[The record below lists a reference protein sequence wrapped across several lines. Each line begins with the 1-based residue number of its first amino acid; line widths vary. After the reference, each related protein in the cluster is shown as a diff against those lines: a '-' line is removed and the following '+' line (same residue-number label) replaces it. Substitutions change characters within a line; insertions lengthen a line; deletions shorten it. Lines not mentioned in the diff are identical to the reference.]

1 MSSALGAIAAFAGGF
16 VVVAAVV
23 LSAVTTVVVPRGVP
37 VRLTRVVFVAIRRVF
52 EVRTSIARTFEQ
64 RDRAM
69 ALYAPLSLVS
79 LPVVWLTVVLAGYTS
94 MMWAVGVR
102 PLRHALATSGSALLT
117 LGFAPV
123 EDLPATLLA
132 FSEAA
137 LGLILLAL
145 LITYLPSMYA
155 AFSRREALVAMNAI
169 QAGSPPSAVELLE
182 RFHSLADLDELT
194 VEVWVPWTSWFVDVE
209 ETHTSLAALAF
220 FRSPQPERSWVTA
233 AGVVL
238 DAASL
243 TASVLDLPRSPR
255 AELCIRSGYRS
266 LRAIADFYG
275 IRNDPD
281 PSPDD
286 PISIDRQEFDQA
298 CDRLSQAGVPLVD
311 DRDKAW
317 SDFAGWRVNYDT
329 VLVTLAGFVMA
340 PYATWSSDRAPVRP
354 HRAPVRRRRH

>member
-1 MSSALGAIAAFAGGF
+1 
-16 VVVAAVV
+16 
-23 LSAVTTVVVPRGVP
+23 
-37 VRLTRVVFVAIRRVF
+37 
-52 EVRTSIARTFEQ
+52 
-64 RDRAM
+64 
-69 ALYAPLSLVS
+69 
-79 LPVVWLTVVLAGYTS
+79 
-94 MMWAVGVR
+94 
-102 PLRHALATSGSALLT
+102 
-117 LGFAPV
+117 
-123 EDLPATLLA
+123 
-132 FSEAA
+132 
-137 LGLILLAL
+137 
-145 LITYLPSMYA
+145 
-155 AFSRREALVAMNAI
+155 
-169 QAGSPPSAVELLE
+169 
-182 RFHSLADLDELT
+182 
-194 VEVWVPWTSWFVDVE
+194 
-209 ETHTSLAALAF
+209 
-220 FRSPQPERSWVTA
+220 QPERSWVTA